1 MKDDNDALK
10 RKGPSEDMMIWHA
23 WHKST
28 MGMGLLMD
36 HYTKIG
42 NTSVTNVDEWKACY
56 VGEKKDDVMVM
67 WG

>member
-42 NTSVTNVDEWKACY
+42 NTSVTNVDE
-56 VGEKKDDVMVM
+56 
-67 WG
+67 